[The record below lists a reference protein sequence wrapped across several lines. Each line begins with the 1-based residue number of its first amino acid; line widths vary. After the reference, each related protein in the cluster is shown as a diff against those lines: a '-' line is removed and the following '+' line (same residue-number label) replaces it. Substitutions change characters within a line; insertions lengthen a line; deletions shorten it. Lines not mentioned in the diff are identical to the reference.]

1 MLFYASVGVKMA
13 LLREGLRGLLHDG
26 IPQSSSHPVT
36 TSRKAAEELLD
47 WTAAEANA
55 DRSESFTSEV
65 VQLLDKALD
74 TTIQYTNEI
83 VIIIYDTFFVS
94 EGACSPFPCQFC
106 LLSCHDSFP
115 VKRSDRM
122 S

>member
-13 LLREGLRGLLHDG
+13 LLREALRGLLHDG
-26 IPQSSSHPVT
+26 IPQSSSHLVT

-65 VQLLDKALD
+65 VQLLDKA
-74 TTIQYTNEI
+74 TIQYTNENN
-83 VIIIYDTFFVS
+83 Y
-94 EGACSPFPCQFC
+94 
-106 LLSCHDSFP
+106 L
-115 VKRSDRM
+115 
-122 S
+122 